1 MKTFIL
7 ALKINSPP
15 MRKLDHVF
23 QLWSLYSTKLLLK
36 IPVPLTISHRA
47 LVRLS
52 AGSPLPL
59 SSHSPCR
66 EQREMPARLWQL
78 RSSPSRC
85 PSEVWVLG
93 FTLWE
98 QNLYNNT
105 FTCLVS
111 NPQWCL
117 ASLVTRATWLNFK
130 IGLNF
135 KAALAF
141 RVELSHTPFA
151 GP

>member
-7 ALKINSPP
+7 AFKISSPT
-15 MRKLDHVF
+15 RKLHHIF
-23 QLWSLYSTKLLLK
+23 QLWSLYSTKSPLK

-47 LVRLS
+47 LVRLG
-52 AGSPLPL
+52 AGSPLRL
-59 SSHSPCR
+59 SSRSPR
-66 EQREMPARLWQL
+66 MAQRESMPARLWQL

-93 FTLWE
+93 FTLCE
-98 QNLYNNT
+98 QNLYNHT

-111 NPQWCL
+111 NPQQCL
-117 ASLVTRATWLNFK
+117 ASLVTRSTWLNFI

-135 KAALAF
+135 KTVLAF
-141 RVELSHTPFA
+141 RVGLSHTPFA